1 MKQVYTTIDIPSI
14 YKFAIGFDELFS
26 QLQHLEQ
33 RGKDSGYPP
42 FNLIKLNENNYAIEL
57 AVAGFA
63 EDELDVEIENGELV
77 IRGTNRV
84 VDIEEAFEE
93 LRENPVEYIHR
104 GIAARDFVKRIK
116 LAEGVEVN
124 SAHVKNGILTVKLEQ
139 FIPEPVKQK
148 VAISFEK

>member
-1 MKQVYTTIDIPSI
+1 MKQVYTTLDIPSI
-14 YKFAIGFDELFS
+14 YKFAIGFDDLFA

-77 IRGTNRV
+77 IRGTNREV
-84 VDIEEAFEE
+84 SLEAALNE
-93 LRENPVEYIHR
+93 LEHNPVEYIHR

>member
-1 MKQVYTTIDIPSI
+1 MSRPHVYTTLDLPTI
-14 YKFAIGFDELFS
+14 YKFAIGFDQLFEE
-26 QLQHLEQ
+26 LQHLEQ
-33 RGKDSGYPP
+33 RSKDSGYPP
-42 FNLIKLNENNYAIEL
+42 FNLVKYNETNYGIEL

-63 EDELDVEIENGELV
+63 EDELDVEVEDGHLV
-77 IRGTNRV
+77 IRGTNRLV
-84 VDIEEAFEE
+84 TSDGE
-93 LRENPVEYIHR
+93 VEYIHR

-124 SAHVKNGILTVKLEQ
+124 TAHVKNGILTVNLEQ

>member
-1 MKQVYTTIDIPSI
+1 MKQVYTTLDIPSI

-63 EDELDVEIENGELV
+63 EDELDVEVENGELV
-77 IRGTNRV
+77 IRGTNREV
-84 VDIEEAFEE
+84 SLEEALHDLEH
-93 LRENPVEYIHR
+93 NPVEYIHR

>member
-1 MKQVYTTIDIPSI
+1 MKQVYTTLDIPSI
-14 YKFAIGFDELFS
+14 YKFAIGFDDLFA

-77 IRGTNRV
+77 IRGTNREV
-84 VDIEEAFEE
+84 SLEEALNE
-93 LRENPVEYIHR
+93 LEHNPVEYIHR

>member
-1 MKQVYTTIDIPSI
+1 MSRQQVYTTLDLPTI
-14 YKFAIGFDELFS
+14 YKFAIGFDDLFA

-42 FNLIKLNENNYAIEL
+42 FNLIKLNETNYAIEL

-63 EDELDVEIENGELV
+63 EDELDVEVEDGHLV
-77 IRGTNRV
+77 IRGTNRLV
-84 VDIEEAFEE
+84 TEESEA
-93 LRENPVEYIHR
+93 EYIHR

-124 SAHVKNGILTVKLEQ
+124 TAHVKNGILTVKLEQ

>member
-1 MKQVYTTIDIPSI
+1 MSRQHVYTTLDIPAI
-14 YKFAIGFDELFS
+14 YKFAIGFDGLFE

-42 FNLIKLNENNYAIEL
+42 FNLIKLNETNYAIEL

-84 VDIEEAFEE
+84 VED
-93 LRENPVEYIHR
+93 REVEYVHR

-124 SAHVKNGILTVKLEQ
+124 TAHVKNGILTVKLEQ

>member
-1 MKQVYTTIDIPSI
+1 MSRQHVYTTLDLPTI
-14 YKFAIGFDELFS
+14 YKFAIGFDQLFDE
-26 QLQHLEQ
+26 LQHLEQ
-33 RGKDSGYPP
+33 RSKDSGYPP
-42 FNLIKLNENNYAIEL
+42 FNLVKYNETNYGIEL

-63 EDELDVEIENGELV
+63 EDELDVEVEDGHLV
-77 IRGTNRV
+77 IRGTNRIV
-84 VDIEEAFEE
+84 ETSEA
-93 LRENPVEYIHR
+93 EYIHR

-124 SAHVKNGILTVKLEQ
+124 TAHVKNGILTVKLEQ

>member
-1 MKQVYTTIDIPSI
+1 MKHVYTTLDLPTI
-14 YKFAIGFDELFS
+14 YKFAIGFDNLFEE
-26 QLQHLEQ
+26 LQHLEQ
-33 RGKDSGYPP
+33 RSKDSGYPP
-42 FNLIKLNENNYAIEL
+42 FNLVKYNETNYGIEM
-57 AVAGFA
+57 AVAGFD
-63 EDELDVEIENGELV
+63 ESELDVEVEDGDLV

-84 VDIEEAFEE
+84 VED
-93 LRENPVEYIHR
+93 REVEYVHR

>member
-1 MKQVYTTIDIPSI
+1 MKQVYTTLDIPSI

-26 QLQHLEQ
+26 QLHHLEQ

-42 FNLIKLNENNYAIEL
+42 FNLIKLNETNYAIEL
-57 AVAGFA
+57 AVAGFS
-63 EDELDVEIENGELV
+63 ESELDVEIENGELV
-77 IRGTNRV
+77 IRGTNREV
-84 VDIEEAFEE
+84 ADEDGA
-93 LRENPVEYIHR
+93 EYIHR

-124 SAHVKNGILTVKLEQ
+124 SAHVKNGILIVKLEQ

>member
-1 MKQVYTTIDIPSI
+1 MKQVYTTLDIPSI
-14 YKFAIGFDELFS
+14 YKFAIGFDDLFA

-42 FNLIKLNENNYAIEL
+42 FNLIKLNETNYAIEL
-57 AVAGFA
+57 AVAGFQ
-63 EDELDVEIENGELV
+63 ESELDVEVEDGDLV
-77 IRGTNRV
+77 IRGTNRIV
-84 VDIEEAFEE
+84 EEDAG
-93 LRENPVEYIHR
+93 EYIHR

-139 FIPEPVKQK
+139 FIPEPIKQK

>member
-1 MKQVYTTIDIPSI
+1 VKQVYTTLDIPTI
-14 YKFAIGFDELFS
+14 YKFAIGFDGLFE

-33 RGKDSGYPP
+33 RTKDSGYPP
-42 FNLIKLNENNYAIEL
+42 FNLIKLNETNYAIEL

-63 EDELDVEIENGELV
+63 EDELDVEVEDGHLV

-84 VDIEEAFEE
+84 VESEEATY
-93 LRENPVEYIHR
+93 VHR

-124 SAHVKNGILTVKLEQ
+124 TAHVKNGILTVKLEQ

>member
-14 YKFAIGFDELFS
+14 YKFAIGFDGLFE

-33 RGKDSGYPP
+33 RTKDSGYPP
-42 FNLIKLNENNYAIEL
+42 FNLIKLNETNYAIEL
-57 AVAGFA
+57 AVAGFD
-63 EDELDVEIENGELV
+63 ETELDVEVEDGHLV
-77 IRGTNRV
+77 IRGTNRMV
-84 VDIEEAFEE
+84 TEESES
-93 LRENPVEYIHR
+93 EYIHR

-124 SAHVKNGILTVKLEQ
+124 SAHVKNGILTVKLEH
-139 FIPEPVKQK
+139 FVPEPIKQK

>member
-1 MKQVYTTIDIPSI
+1 MKQVYTTLDIPTI
-14 YKFAIGFDELFS
+14 YKFAIGFDGLFE

-33 RGKDSGYPP
+33 RTKDSGYPP
-42 FNLIKLNENNYAIEL
+42 FNLIKLNETNYAIEL

-63 EDELDVEIENGELV
+63 ENELDVEVENGELV
-77 IRGTNRV
+77 ISGTHQLV
-84 VDIEEAFEE
+84 TEEGEA
-93 LRENPVEYIHR
+93 EYIHR

-124 SAHVKNGILTVKLEQ
+124 TAHVKNGILTVKLEQ

>member
-1 MKQVYTTIDIPSI
+1 VKHVYTTLDLPTI
-14 YKFAIGFDELFS
+14 YKFAIGFDQLFEE
-26 QLQHLEQ
+26 LQHLEQ
-33 RGKDSGYPP
+33 RSKDSGYPP
-42 FNLIKLNENNYAIEL
+42 FNLVKYNETNYGIEM
-57 AVAGFA
+57 AVAGFD
-63 EDELDVEIENGELV
+63 ESELDVEVENGELI

-84 VDIEEAFEE
+84 VED
-93 LRENPVEYIHR
+93 REVEYVHR

-116 LAEGVEVN
+116 LAEGVEVD

>member
-42 FNLIKLNENNYAIEL
+42 FNLIKLNETNYAIEL

-63 EDELDVEIENGELV
+63 ESELDVEVEDGDLI
-77 IRGTNRV
+77 IRGTNREV
-84 VDIEEAFEE
+84 ADEGSA
-93 LRENPVEYIHR
+93 EYIHR